1 MQKKKT
7 EPNTRLPPP
16 QSAAVGGAGP
26 PFQTPAAPT
35 VLPDAPHKLTLGRA
49 PAAHDRD
56 MISAFHWIFRGAKH
70 TSDTHLLE
78 VWRPP
83 AGRRRK
89 LFLLRG
95 RCRRTQP
102 SRQVL

>member
-7 EPNTRLPPP
+7 EPNTRFPPP

-26 PFQTPAAPT
+26 PFQTLGATT
-35 VLPDAPHKLTLGRA
+35 VLPDPLHRLIRPRA

-78 VWRPP
+78 VWRSA

-95 RCRRTQP
+95 RCPRRN
-102 SRQVL
+102 SRA